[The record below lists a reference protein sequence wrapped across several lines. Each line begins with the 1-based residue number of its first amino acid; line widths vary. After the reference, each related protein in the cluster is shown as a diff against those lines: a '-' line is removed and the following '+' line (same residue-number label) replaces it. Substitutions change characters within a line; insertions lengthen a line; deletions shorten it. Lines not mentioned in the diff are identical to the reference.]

1 MASRRSGLDLTLA
14 RVEDGEAGGDL
25 PGWATRSVGQ
35 TNVRGTVG
43 GLLDAFAVAR
53 GSGDVMRAISR
64 QDASLKSAR
73 TLPSPVLRL
82 IEEIRSEA
90 AADAAREAG
99 EMASAMGLPQAA
111 APGRR
116 VNPRGTMPSTQ
127 VLRGFTNL
135 SRTERTQGQQGLG
148 ADRLMGLVRRLQ
160 QLVFLAD
167 NQKSEALR
175 QVRLAEDNAAA
186 RAEGQAAATQS
197 GDSQSHQVDV
207 DALAQEVTSAV
218 QKELEHM
225 SARQQDDPGNR
236 SLRF

>member
-1 MASRRSGLDLTLA
+1 
-14 RVEDGEAGGDL
+14 
-25 PGWATRSVGQ
+25 
-35 TNVRGTVG
+35 
-43 GLLDAFAVAR
+43 
-53 GSGDVMRAISR
+53 
-64 QDASLKSAR
+64 
-73 TLPSPVLRL
+73 
-82 IEEIRSEA
+82 
-90 AADAAREAG
+90 
-99 EMASAMGLPQAA
+99 MASAMGLPQAA

-160 QLVFLAD
+160 QLVFLGD